1 MEHVVIVGG
10 GFGGLYTARALR
22 DAPVQVTLLDRRN
35 HHLFQP
41 LLYQVATAALSPG
54 DIASPI
60 RWILRHQKNVEVLL
74 ADAERVDA
82 NRRVLTLRDGE
93 LSYDYL
99 ILATGAT
106 HAYFGHDE
114 WRGVAPG
121 LKTLEDALEIRRRV
135 LLAYERAEREPD
147 PSKRAVLL
155 TFVVIGGGPTG
166 VELAGALAEISRQSL
181 ARDFRHFNPGS
192 ARIILL
198 EGGPCLLAAFPESLR
213 DSARKDL
220 EHLGVEVRTN
230 TLVTGVKDGCV
241 EMGADAIAA
250 GTERE
255 RVEAARRGAGGPAD
269 GKIAAGTERE
279 RVEAARRGAG
289 GPADV
294 KIAAGT
300 ERERVEAARRGAGGP
315 VDEKIAAGTILWAAG
330 VAASPLGASLGV
342 ATDRAGR
349 VIVQPDLTIPGHPE
363 IFVIGDL
370 ASLPGPD
377 GKPLPGVAQVAI
389 QMGRHAAKNII
400 RATEHQP
407 YRPFVYRNLGNM
419 ATIGRASAIADFG
432 RLRLRGWFAWL
443 AWLFV
448 HIMNLIGFR
457 NRIVVLVQ
465 WAWAYFS
472 YQRAIRLI
480 TGPWVEHDPEETST
494 PRGAPR

>member
-1 MEHVVIVGG
+1 MRVVIVGG
-10 GFGGLYTARALR
+10 GFGGLYAARALR
-22 DAPVQVTLLDRRN
+22 NVPVQVTLLDRRN

-74 ADAERVDA
+74 ADA
-82 NRRVLTLRDGE
+82 RRIDSGRRTIVLADGE
-93 LSYDYL
+93 MPYDFL

-114 WRGVAPG
+114 WRQTAPG

-135 LLAYERAEREPD
+135 LLAYERAERESD
-147 PSKRAVLL
+147 PVRREAML

-181 ARDFRHFNPGS
+181 ARDFRHFDPGS
-192 ARIILL
+192 ARIILV
-198 EGGPCLLAAFPESLR
+198 EAGPAILTAFPESLR
-213 DSARKDL
+213 EAAS
-220 EHLGVEVRTN
+220 EHLAKLGVEVRTG
-230 TLVTGVKDGCV
+230 TVVIGVADG
-241 EMGADAIAA
+241 
-250 GTERE
+250 
-255 RVEAARRGAGGPAD
+255 RVEAGGSTI
-269 GKIAAGTERE
+269 KAAT
-279 RVEAARRGAG
+279 V
-289 GPADV
+289 
-294 KIAAGT
+294 
-300 ERERVEAARRGAGGP
+300 
-315 VDEKIAAGTILWAAG
+315 LWAAG
-330 VAASPLGASLGV
+330 VAASPVGASLGV
-342 ATDRAGR
+342 PTDRAGR
-349 VIVQPDLTIPGHPE
+349 VIVQPDLTIAEHPE

-370 ASLPGPD
+370 ASFTGPD

-389 QMGRHAAKNII
+389 QMGKHAARNIS
-400 RATEHQP
+400 RAIDRQP
-407 YRPFVYRNLGNM
+407 YHPFVYRNLGNM

-432 RLRLRGWFAWL
+432 WLRLKGWIGWL

-457 NRIVVLVQ
+457 NRVVVLVQ

-480 TGPWVEHDPEETST
+480 TGHEPERET
-494 PRGAPR
+494 PV